1 MKNNFDRVAPIY
13 DLLAKFVFA
22 KKLEN
27 IQRQYLNEIP
37 EGAKILIVGG
47 GTGKLLEWLPAEK
60 SLTVT
65 YLELSEKMLL
75 KAKRRVLDDIYVTF
89 QQGDVLEVQGEYEV
103 VIAHFF
109 LDCFDEKL
117 LIKVLNRLNGILK
130 NDGKLFVADFK
141 LNDKLKDKW
150 LSKLMHQFFRL
161 VSNLS
166 SKELKDLHKLT
177 LENGFKQVSY
187 KTLYDEQLYAAIYE
201 K

>member
-1 MKNNFDRVAPIY
+1 VKNNFDRVAPIY